1 MPNLF
6 LINGLGFFME
16 CVPLSVWGIV
26 GIPLQGCRLANH
38 PGRRDS
44 SFELPAF
51 VLALLRR
58 LFALSA
64 VGAFA

>member
-6 LINGLGFFME
+6 LINGLGFFMG
-16 CVPLSVWGIV
+16 CVPLSVWGIT

-38 PGRRDS
+38 CGPLDS

-64 VGAFA
+64 VVAFA